1 MHIELLGAVIEAVT
15 GGSLGD
21 FLKATIFEPLGMDS
35 TSFALDEGQQA
46 RLAPLYA
53 YVKDDDTLVE
63 SQKWPGHIDVHR
75 GGPLDKVP
83 SGGAGLF
90 STEED
95 FVKFGI
101 CLAKGT
107 VLPDGSRLLRPATF
121 DEMRVDQ
128 LAKMGAVVPA
138 EPRFPFGDAATGEV
152 AMFGGSWGLVG
163 ACIDPSTPPHA
174 MTARLPGPYPGSPGS
189 FGWSGAA
196 GTLFHADPRNELCVC
211 LSMQAFLYFD
221 RTFRAE
227 CVRMAYAL
235 FSDLHV

>member
-1 MHIELLGAVIEAVT
+1 MH
-15 GGSLGD
+15 
-21 FLKATIFEPLGMDS
+21 S

-46 RLAPLYA
+46 RLAPLYT
-53 YVKDDDTLVE
+53 YVEDEDTIVDA
-63 SQKWPGHIDVHR
+63 QKAALGPRGPALEVHR
-75 GGPLDKVP
+75 GGPLDRVQ
-83 SGGAGLF
+83 GGGGGLF

-196 GTLFHADPRNELCVC
+196 GTLFHVDPRFELCVC

-235 FSDLHV
+235 FPDLHV